1 MYIYIYIYINDNK
14 KRSKYLLRQYCMFC
28 QGSIDVLW
36 DRVSR
41 DSVYLSTIYLSAYIY
56 IDRSISIFV
65 VIIKLNIKFVLVII
79 KLYSY

>member
-1 MYIYIYIYINDNK
+1 
-14 KRSKYLLRQYCMFC
+14 MFC
-28 QGSIDVLW
+28 QGSADVLW

-56 IDRSISIFV
+56 IDTSISIFA
-65 VIIKLNIKFVLVII
+65 VIMKLNIKFVLVII